1 MTHQFRLLPIAQHY
15 RERLEGQYPY
25 FVSTAIPKEAYDLS
39 SDIPTVA
46 TGNVILVREGVPEEV
61 VYQITRAILEHVDEF
76 RSAHPTVQN
85 FQPEMAVLGPIVPYH
100 PGAERYFKEVG
111 LLK

>member
-61 VYQITRAILEHVDEF
+61 VYQITRAILEHVDEV